1 MKQSLSST
9 YFVVKDEE
17 QQGNGIERLLS
28 FLLWNVKNILKF
40 SMSFCVWISTVNL
53 TFVTDYYVDAVHSI
67 ISVW

>member
-17 QQGNGIERLLS
+17 QQGNGIGRLLS
-28 FLLWNVKNILKF
+28 FLLWNVKKILKF

-53 TFVTDYYVDAVHSI
+53 TVVTDYYVDSI
-67 ISVW
+67 LSVW